1 MKCGYK
7 MRYTQE
13 ICDLITRQYA
23 EGTPTLEIATSL
35 EVPERSIIA
44 KLSSLG
50 VYQRKQYVN
59 KRGET
64 PRKKEELIEKL
75 AVQLGVNLDLLE
87 SLEKANKSVLLLLER
102 ALDKNLT

>member
-1 MKCGYK
+1 

-13 ICDLITRQYA
+13 ICDKMSQDYLAGVSVQNIA
-23 EGTPTLEIATSL
+23 EVLG
-35 EVPERSIIA
+35 VPERSVIA

-50 VYQRKQYVN
+50 VYQRKLYVN
-59 KRGET
+59 KRGEQ

-75 AVQLGVNLDLLE
+75 AELLNVNLDLLE

-102 ALDKNLT
+102 ALCK

>member
-1 MKCGYK
+1 

-13 ICDLITRQYA
+13 ICDKMSQDYLAGVSVQIIA
-23 EGTPTLEIATSL
+23 EVLG
-35 EVPERSIIA
+35 VPERSVIA

-59 KRGET
+59 KRGEQ

-75 AVQLGVNLDLLE
+75 AELLNVNLDLLE

-102 ALDKNLT
+102 ALEK

>member
-13 ICDLITRQYA
+13 ICDQITQQYSA
-23 EGTPTLEIATSL
+23 GIPTPEIAAAL
-35 EVPERSIIA
+35 DVPERSIIA

-50 VYQRKQYVN
+50 VYQRKLYLN

-75 AVQLGVNLDLLE
+75 AIQLGVNLDLLE

>member
-1 MKCGYK
+1 

-13 ICDLITRQYA
+13 ICDLITKRYA
-23 EGTPTLEIATSL
+23 EGVSTPDIAAEL
-35 EVPERSIIA
+35 GVPDRSVIA